1 MCGVNL
7 QQNQLMTSTVEYTG
21 QLRTICTHLAS
32 GSPIETDAPTDN
44 HGLGQRFSPTDL
56 TATSLATCM
65 VTVMGIKARSLEF
78 DLDGVR
84 VNVTKTMA
92 AAPRRIARI
101 DLAFEIPS
109 PLQVLDPRTIDILKK
124 IGDTCPVRLSL
135 HPEIEVQIDW
145 GAWS

>member
-65 VTVMGIKARSLEF
+65 VTVMGIKARSLDF
-78 DLDGVR
+78 DLNGIH

-92 AAPRRIARI
+92 GAPRRIARI
-101 DLAFEIPS
+101 DLVFEIPS
-109 PLQVLDPRTIDILKK
+109 PLQELDPRTIDILKK

>member
-1 MCGVNL
+1 
-7 QQNQLMTSTVEYTG
+7 MTSTVEYTG
-21 QLRTICTHLAS
+21 QLRTTCTHLAS
-32 GSPIETDAPTDN
+32 SSAIETDAPTDN

-65 VTVMGIKARSLEF
+65 VTVMGIKARSLDF

-101 DLAFEIPS
+101 DLKFEIPTA
-109 PLQVLDPRTIDILKK
+109 LQKLDARILEVLKK

-135 HPEIEVQIDW
+135 HPDIEVQIDW

>member
-1 MCGVNL
+1 
-7 QQNQLMTSTVEYTG
+7 MTSTVEYTG

-65 VTVMGIKARSLEF
+65 VTIMGIKARSLDF
-78 DLDGVR
+78 DLNGIH

-92 AAPRRIARI
+92 GAPRRIARI
-101 DLAFEIPS
+101 DLVFEIPS
-109 PLQVLDPRTIDILKK
+109 PLQELDPRTIDILKK